1 MTTTPSTVTS
11 DYKQI
16 YRWKPSGNHLTFRK
30 AGFDKIPS
38 GAFGVYGMWYGK
50 RCIYVGK
57 AAEQTI
63 GQRLEQHW
71 KGSHNPDLAAWV
83 SAKGSQLRVRYI
95 VVNNPLEIDRIEK
108 RFIKQLQPLAN
119 KQGK

>member
-1 MTTTPSTVTS
+1 
-11 DYKQI
+11 
-16 YRWKPSGNHLTFRK
+16 
-30 AGFDKIPS
+30 
-38 GAFGVYGMWYGK
+38 MWYGR

-57 AAEQTI
+57 AEEQTI
-63 GQRLEQHW
+63 AQRLEQHW

-83 SAKGSQLRVRYI
+83 NAKGSQLRVRYI
-95 VVNNPLEIDRIEK
+95 VVEDPLEIDDLEK

>member
-1 MTTTPSTVTS
+1 
-11 DYKQI
+11 
-16 YRWKPSGNHLTFRK
+16 
-30 AGFDKIPS
+30 
-38 GAFGVYGMWYGK
+38 MWYGK

-57 AAEQTI
+57 AEEQTI
-63 GQRLEQHW
+63 AQRLEQHW

-95 VVNNPLEIDRIEK
+95 VVDNPLEIDRIEK